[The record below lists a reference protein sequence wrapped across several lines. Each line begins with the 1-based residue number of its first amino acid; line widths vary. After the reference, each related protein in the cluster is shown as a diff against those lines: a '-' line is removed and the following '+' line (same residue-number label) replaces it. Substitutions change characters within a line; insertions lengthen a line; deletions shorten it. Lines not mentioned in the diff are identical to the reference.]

1 MSCTTRARI
10 EIKSDKKGEEIIC
23 STQQRDADN
32 TYISISS
39 FPKGIYTA
47 QRTTI
52 MYTIVVLMRRVVD
65 GRQRSDICARYLWS
79 EINRHELK
87 LQFFFLNTAT
97 PSHHQFGMHN
107 HGSLYMYRKHTFL
120 TDLYYYLFTHMNR
133 FFLSIFFC
141 VYI

>member
-1 MSCTTRARI
+1 MEKTRSVVHTAEQTIKTTQTMSCTTRARI

-32 TYISISS
+32 TYISLSS

-87 LQFFFLNTAT
+87 LQFFF
-97 PSHHQFGMHN
+97 FF
-107 HGSLYMYRKHTFL
+107 KHC
-120 TDLYYYLFTHMNR
+120 YAESS
-133 FFLSIFFC
+133 SIW
-141 VYI
+141 YA